1 MAGATNT
8 TLGTIKL
15 AGDFIGSHAEAP
27 SLRPSGVKAGTYN
40 ITDKVYVDA
49 QGRITWAKQLPEDFA
64 WPEGSKTAQG
74 IVQVGLLPD
83 PNNKSIDVDDN
94 SKISI
99 NLASASDAGV
109 AKLGNGLTKNVS
121 SGATDIVVPNAST
134 SVFGFCRPDNTSM
147 QVESDG
153 TLHVDG
159 QWVMNQAGPATTTT
173 VGGVKVG
180 DHFAIDSA
188 GDLSTNIPTATSSAK
203 GLASVGSNIQ
213 LAANTIDIPS
223 ATNTTYGT
231 FVTRQPYFYID
242 DSTHTMYC
250 HTCASPY
257 FGNPDG
263 LIGYVRGVSGASM
276 SIDWPTSTISC
287 SYNFSDFSATAS
299 TSVLGKVQVGDR
311 IDVTDGTISLPD
323 PTDTVYGP
331 IKATGRSF
339 KIDSDGRLFWDTDYW
354 ASTAF
359 GGHVRP
365 DGVTIKFSDVANAVI
380 SHDPADTPV
389 ATTTSKGIV
398 QAGSGFNVS
407 SGVLSVPD
415 ATTSAPGIVQLG
427 DGIGTFIDTP
437 YFIENRSASKSLRGL
452 VTPIWKMVSGVAYT
466 DPDSGLTVDAST
478 LSLRTATTEDF
489 GGVKVGSGI
498 KLVNSE
504 VINCLPELAT
514 TSTAGTVLPGNTLY
528 NEVATVNGTAHTRL
542 ALIQTPATTS
552 AYGLIKPSE
561 HLNITNDALNVNT
574 PLKSMYGDAYG
585 RAGVITTIPDSGISI
600 SSDSTVSLAF
610 ATKATDLSVA
620 TRGIVQPNGSMNI
633 SADGTLSVTNM
644 MKYNKVNAVSG
655 GQMAIKNEINI
666 IKSELTDSDA
676 ASIIYLNFGDMN
688 QSSISIKLNFNNFMN
703 CLTVFENKLSIVY
716 KVSKNTATN
725 LPVTITFTN
734 QSNQSITPVIGSSY
748 NVGDLVVINFVPSG
762 KNIPVDGITYFNA
775 WGTTSWYFQ
784 DQFSTQYQV
793 YTGHQVFN

>member
-64 WPEGSKTAQG
+64 WPEGSKTEQG
-74 IVQVGLLPD
+74 IVQIGLLPD
-83 PNNKSIDVDDN
+83 PNNKSIDVDAN

-99 NLASASDAGV
+99 NLASASNAGV

-180 DHFAIDSA
+180 DHFAIDGA
-188 GDLSTNIPTATSSAK
+188 GDLSTNIPTATSSVK

-213 LAANTIDIPS
+213 LAANTIDIPV

-231 FVTRQPYFYID
+231 FVTRQPYFFID
-242 DSTHTMYC
+242 DDFHTLYI

-257 FGNPDG
+257 FGNPEG

-287 SYNFSDFSATAS
+287 SYNFDDFSATAS
-299 TSVLGKVQVGDR
+299 TSVLGKVQVGDN

-339 KIDSDGRLFWDTDYW
+339 KIDSDGRLFWDTNYW
-354 ASTAF
+354 ASTSF

-365 DGVTIKFSDVANAVI
+365 DGVTIKFSDVENAVI

-398 QAGSGFNVS
+398 QVGSGFNVS

-415 ATTSAPGIVQLG
+415 ATTS
-427 DGIGTFIDTP
+427 TP
-437 YFIENRSASKSLRGL
+437 GL
-452 VTPIWKMVSGVAYT
+452 VQVG
-466 DPDSGLTVDAST
+466 SGLTLNNGEISLNDPGIAST
-478 LSLRTATTEDF
+478 SVYGT
-489 GGVKVGSGI
+489 V
-498 KLVNSE
+498 LVNSASVNNSFFPGTTFWE
-504 VINCLPELAT
+504 TFFIN
-514 TSTAGTVLPGNTLY
+514 
-528 NEVATVNGTAHTRL
+528 
-542 ALIQTPATTS
+542 
-552 AYGLIKPSE
+552 
-561 HLNITNDALNVNT
+561 
-574 PLKSMYGDAYG
+574 
-585 RAGVITTIPDSGISI
+585 DS
-600 SSDSTVSLAF
+600 
-610 ATKATDLSVA
+610 
-620 TRGIVQPNGSMNI
+620 
-633 SADGTLSVTNM
+633 GTLSVKNCSSPSVPGVFRPTPESHIKATDDGVISYEPGDASTTNLG
-644 MKYNKVNAVSG
+644 YATGDGTTVYVNSSSVMSVNVPTASSTVAGLFKIGSEPLWVDYTQGSTNYTLQVRIATTTQKGVVRCNLDKGFSLNNGVLSVAHASATEKGIMSPGAGLTISEDGNSVVSFDP
-655 GQMAIKNEINI
+655 AYAP
-666 IKSELTDSDA
+666 L
-676 ASIIYLNFGDMN
+676 
-688 QSSISIKLNFNNFMN
+688 KLNQVNRFIKGQIEDVIESNLNTNTGSFYTDAITTGLFNLNIPAN
-703 CLTVFENKLSIVY
+703 NTYQTVNYKITGSGLPTASGFVNLVY
-716 KVSKNTATN
+716 KVKFLNGA
-725 LPVTITFTN
+725 
-734 QSNQSITPVIGSSY
+734 PVIINLNTMKHDASGVATLTQIGSIGAGCVEGDTVFVTACAVPDNGSSTTMT
-748 NVGDLVVINFVPSG
+748 NSFVIVSSRIFKGV
-762 KNIPVDGITYFNA
+762 
-775 WGTTSWYFQ
+775 
-784 DQFSTQYQV
+784 
-793 YTGHQVFN
+793 